1 MAPSLIALI
10 VLTVALAMGSGAA
23 FVVAWVAQR
32 RAQMAENAALEAR
45 TRAAMLESALH
56 DQRRRKSDAVSRG
69 NRTRAA
75 KQAALRK
82 ERLAELQ
89 DAVALKRAGG
99 QHSLPLEPARPAG
112 GEASAA

>member
-1 MAPSLIALI
+1 MIALI
-10 VLTVALAMGSGAA
+10 DAMAAFALGAGSGAA

-32 RAQMAENAALEAR
+32 RAQMAENVALEAR

-56 DQRRRKSDAVSRG
+56 DQRRRKSEAVSRG

-75 KQAALRK
+75 RQAALRK

-89 DAVALKRAGG
+89 DAIALKRAGG